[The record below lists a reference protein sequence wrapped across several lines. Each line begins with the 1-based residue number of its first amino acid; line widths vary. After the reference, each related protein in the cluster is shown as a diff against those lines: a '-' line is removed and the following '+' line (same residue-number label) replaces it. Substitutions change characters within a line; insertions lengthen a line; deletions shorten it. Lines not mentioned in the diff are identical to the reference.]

1 MVIIVVLP
9 SSACV
14 AALSAQAHLD
24 HLRSPTRGE
33 TNGKTQCSG
42 EGREAERET
51 DGAEGMSTRTII
63 SRRGKLLYHEY
74 RRPSRKAYPLNDRT
88 LSEYAFLQHKSWP
101 FSSWKANSK
110 RMNFPALS
118 AL

>member
-63 SRRGKLLYHEY
+63 SGAASCYITNTGGL
-74 RRPSRKAYPLNDRT
+74 
-88 LSEYAFLQHKSWP
+88 
-101 FSSWKANSK
+101 
-110 RMNFPALS
+110 PAKHIH
-118 AL
+118 